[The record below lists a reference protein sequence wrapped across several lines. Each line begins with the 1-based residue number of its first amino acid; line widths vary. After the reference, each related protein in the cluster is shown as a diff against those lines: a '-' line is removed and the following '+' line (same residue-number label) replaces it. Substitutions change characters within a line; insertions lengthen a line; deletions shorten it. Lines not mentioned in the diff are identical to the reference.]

1 MCVARIVLQQWREDF
16 QRILNRAEIEEK
28 LSRIYVD
35 DNRTVLSYLREGMRF
50 NERVGVFEF
59 KERWKKEDSERDKVS
74 RTLEEIG
81 KAMNYVNDDLKFTI
95 ERESDFENG
104 RLPTLAFEIWST
116 KEGIRH
122 SYYEKGMRSQIL
134 TQKRSSQAENSK
146 FSILTNELARRFE
159 MLDSKIDTEEKT
171 SIVDHFTQQLWN
183 SGYSWQQ
190 IREVIVSSVK
200 GFERKELL
208 KREKKIERYRT
219 SEMSLQSRIN
229 KKLIEPTNWYKKK
242 IEEGEENIS
251 NEEKINMD
259 IQSQGWTER
268 KKAEEGGSLKLI
280 RRKKKKRG
288 VVRSKEYYSYH
299 ILKTQ
304 N

>member
-1 MCVARIVLQQWREDF
+1 MVEYEVFYWSACKKFWGRAIGV
-16 QRILNRAEIEEK
+16 ILTLDHAGAKYTIR
-28 LSRIYVD
+28 D
-35 DNRTVLSYLREGMRF
+35 Q
-50 NERVGVFEF
+50 
-59 KERWKKEDSERDKVS
+59 SE
-74 RTLEEIG
+74 
-81 KAMNYVNDDLKFTI
+81 A
-95 ERESDFENG
+95 DFENG

-183 SGYSWQQ
+183 SGYSRQQ

-208 KREKKIERYRT
+208 KNFLAMLVLVFTLTI
-219 SEMSLQSRIN
+219 
-229 KKLIEPTNWYKKK
+229 
-242 IEEGEENIS
+242 
-251 NEEKINMD
+251 
-259 IQSQGWTER
+259 
-268 KKAEEGGSLKLI
+268 
-280 RRKKKKRG
+280 
-288 VVRSKEYYSYH
+288 
-299 ILKTQ
+299 
-304 N
+304 

>member
-1 MCVARIVLQQWREDF
+1 MKKILGAALEIAVRFFFSNFTYSFGGKTYIQCYGGPIGARLTMCVARIVLQQWREDF

-35 DNRTVLSYLREGMRF
+35 DNRTVLSYLKEGMRF

-95 ERESDFENG
+95 EREADFENG

-190 IREVIVSSVK
+190 IREVVVSSIK
-200 GFERKELL
+200 GFERKELH

-219 SEMSLQSRIN
+219 SEMSLQSSKRSCWQ
-229 KKLIEPTNWYKKK
+229 LM
-242 IEEGEENIS
+242 NILLL
-251 NEEKINMD
+251 ELLC
-259 IQSQGWTER
+259 Q
-268 KKAEEGGSLKLI
+268 
-280 RRKKKKRG
+280 
-288 VVRSKEYYSYH
+288 
-299 ILKTQ
+299 
-304 N
+304 